1 MINPII
7 FDFLTRLKENN
18 NREWFTEHKPEFIQA
33 KEAFEKNVT
42 DFINIVKEIDPS
54 VGDQVAKDC
63 IFRIYRDT
71 RFAKDKTPYKT
82 NMGAFVSKG
91 GRKSPLAGYYLHLE
105 PNASM
110 IAGGIYCPQSDVL
123 KAVRKEIYHFPD
135 EFKQILFDSEF
146 KDVFP
151 LMYEDKL
158 KMAPKGF
165 PKDFEDIELLKYKSY
180 TVLHSPTDAELT
192 GKNAESHIKR
202 VVKVLE
208 PFNSFINRG
217 ITEEEEEIQL

>member
-1 MINPII
+1 MIDPII
-7 FDFLTRLKENN
+7 FDFLTRLKDNN

-33 KEAFEKNVT
+33 KEAFEKNVS
-42 DFINIVKEIDPS
+42 DFIHIVKEIDPS

-110 IAGGIYCPQSDVL
+110 IAGGIYCPQSNVL
-123 KAVRKEIYHFPD
+123 KAVRKEIYHFPE

-146 KDVFP
+146 KEVFP
-151 LMYEDKL
+151 QMYEDKL

-165 PKDFEDIELLKYKSY
+165 PKNFEDIELLKYKSY
-180 TVLHSPTDAELT
+180 TVLHSPTDAELID
-192 GKNAESHIKR
+192 KDAASHIKR

>member
-1 MINPII
+1 MIDPII

-18 NREWFTEHKPEFIQA
+18 NREWFTEHKPEFIEA

-42 DFINIVKEIDPS
+42 AFINIVKEIDPS

-91 GRKSPLAGYYLHLE
+91 GRKSSLAGYYLHLE

-123 KAVRKEIYHFPD
+123 KAVRKEIYHFPE

-146 KDVFP
+146 KEVFP
-151 LMYEDKL
+151 QMYEDKL

-180 TVLHSPTDAELT
+180 TVLHSPTDAELI
-192 GKNAESHIKR
+192 GENAESHIKR